1 MEKVDNMRKEM
12 GNVSNVSRKMET
24 KKESKENDANQKHCN
39 KNDEY
44 FDGLTS
50 KLYMFKLRIS
60 DLEDILIDNSIP

>member
-1 MEKVDNMRKEM
+1 MVHMPRELMEKVDNMRKEM

-44 FDGLTS
+44 L
-50 KLYMFKLRIS
+50 
-60 DLEDILIDNSIP
+60 